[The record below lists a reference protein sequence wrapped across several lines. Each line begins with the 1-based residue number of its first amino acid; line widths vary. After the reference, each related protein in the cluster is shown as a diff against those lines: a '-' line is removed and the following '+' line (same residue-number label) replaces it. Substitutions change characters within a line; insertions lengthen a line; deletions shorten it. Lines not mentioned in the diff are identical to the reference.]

1 MNRTYSPATSSCKFV
16 IASMLCLLA
25 FVLHAASPADQQ
37 KLASANI
44 SFAFKLLKQLAKD
57 QPGKNIFS
65 A

>member
-1 MNRTYSPATSSCKFV
+1 
-16 IASMLCLLA
+16 MLCLLA
-25 FVLHAASPADQQ
+25 FVLHAASPANQQ